1 MCIASANHEAEEASA
16 ANGRIPLEL
25 MDRMAAST
33 PPSPSFLENVIRG
46 IKPSL
51 NPLETASVVS
61 AMALASVFGPTE
73 LPAKLL
79 DAIAEKR
86 GSHLW
91 KAAMATFSALAA
103 VALLP
108 AMPLASPVFLAVAAC
123 AYAADGEYR
132 RLKRE
137 ADWFHKR

>member
-1 MCIASANHEAEEASA
+1 MRRALEA
-16 ANGRIPLEL
+16 L
-25 MDRMAAST
+25 
-33 PPSPSFLENVIRG
+33 
-46 IKPSL
+46 
-51 NPLETASVVS
+51 
-61 AMALASVFGPTE
+61 
-73 LPAKLL
+73 
-79 DAIAEKR
+79 AEKR

-91 KAAMATFSALAA
+91 KAAVAMFSALAA

-137 ADWFHKR
+137 ADWFHKC